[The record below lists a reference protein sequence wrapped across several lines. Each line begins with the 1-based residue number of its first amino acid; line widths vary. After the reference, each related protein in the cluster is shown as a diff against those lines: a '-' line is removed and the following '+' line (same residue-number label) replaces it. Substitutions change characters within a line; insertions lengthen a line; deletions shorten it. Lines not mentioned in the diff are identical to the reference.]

1 MPAVPNVTGPTQEL
15 LLSPEISKRWQRF
28 ERSSDAYVTVT
39 VMLLLLILVP
49 IAVSPDKESS
59 GILTAVIAGGAAT
72 LAMIASDAKPLAV
85 RISFLAWITVVLA
98 LVIPG
103 VQAVVVGIASLVLGV
118 LLIATPAVI
127 VRRIARHE
135 IITGTTMWGAI
146 AAYLSLGIAFSFIFA
161 TIYRAN
167 PDAFKSVVDGGLGE
181 FNYFSFVTMT
191 TLGYGDITPVTDLA
205 RAVVVFQT
213 IMGQIFLVVVVARV
227 VSLLGTGRTMR
238 SAQDD

>member
-1 MPAVPNVTGPTQEL
+1 MESTDSGIY
-15 LLSPEISKRWQRF
+15 LSPEISKRWRRF
-28 ERSSDAYVTVT
+28 EKSSDAYLAVT

-49 IAVSPDKESS
+49 IALSPQKEASATF
-59 GILTAVIAGGAAT
+59 TAVIAGGAAT
-72 LAMIASDAKPLAV
+72 LAMAASEARRWAV
-85 RISFLAWITVVLA
+85 RISWLAWITVVLA

-103 VQAVVVGIASLVLGV
+103 DQEALVAVASLILGI
-118 LLIATPAVI
+118 LLISTPFVI
-127 VRRIARHE
+127 LRRIARHE

-161 TIYRAN
+161 TIHNAD
-167 PDAFKSVVDGGLGE
+167 PASFKSVIDGGLGE

-191 TLGYGDITPVTDLA
+191 TVGYGDITPVTDLA
-205 RAVVVFQT
+205 RAMVVFQT

-238 SAQDD
+238 PAQDD

>member
-1 MPAVPNVTGPTQEL
+1 
-15 LLSPEISKRWQRF
+15 
-28 ERSSDAYVTVT
+28 
-39 VMLLLLILVP
+39 MLLLLILVP
-49 IAVSPDKESS
+49 IALSPDKNSS
-59 GILTAVIAGGAAT
+59 GIVTAIIAGGAAT
-72 LAMIASDAKPLAV
+72 LAMAASKAKLLTV
-85 RISFLAWITVVLA
+85 RIAWVAWVTAIVSFA
-98 LVIPG
+98 IPG
-103 VQAVVVGIASLVLGV
+103 TQSAVATTASLILGV
-118 LLIATPAVI
+118 ILIATPFVI

-135 IITGTTMWGAI
+135 IITATTMWGAI

-161 TIYRAN
+161 TIHGAD
-167 PDAFKSVVDGGLGE
+167 PESFKSVIDGGLGE

-238 SAQDD
+238 PAQDD